1 MVFISFYIMQIVN
14 CLVLC
19 LKERRK
25 IFFLNLL
32 IEFTFLQG
40 FQKIPFIKYFIME
53 NFKFTQ
59 KFQYILLKAKDLI
72 KKQTNVSIT
81 SLSHQ
86 KTNPKQFLNISD
98 SVQTF
103 PVVS

>member
-25 IFFLNLL
+25 IFSLNLL
-32 IEFTFLQG
+32 LEFTFPQG

-72 KKQTNVSIT
+72 KK
-81 SLSHQ
+81 
-86 KTNPKQFLNISD
+86 KKNP
-98 SVQTF
+98 
-103 PVVS
+103 